1 MVEIRDLTYRYPR
14 ASKPIF
20 TNLNLEIAAG
30 QFCAVLGAN
39 AAGKSTLCYTISG
52 FVPHFYRGQFSG
64 DVRVAGHNVPETPLA
79 ELAGTVG
86 LVFANPFN
94 QITGAKFSVREEI
107 AFGLEN
113 LGVPR
118 PEMEERIE
126 RVMEVVGLS
135 DLAGRSPY
143 ALSGG
148 QQQRLAIAS
157 ILVMEPQVLVL
168 DEPTAHLDPDGAR
181 DVFEI
186 LSNLSQSRETTV
198 VLATHHV
205 EWVAVFADRAIVLQ
219 EGQIVADGSPLEILA
234 APELEEYG
242 VSLTRYTTVARRSGK
257 QADGGQIPVT
267 LEQAISFFT

>member
-1 MVEIRDLTYRYPR
+1 MIEIRELTYRYPR
-14 ASKPIF
+14 ASEPIF
-20 TNLNLEIAAG
+20 TDLNLEIPAG

-64 DVRVAGHNVPETPLA
+64 EVHVAGFDVPETPLA
-79 ELAGTVG
+79 RLAGTVG
-86 LVFANPFN
+86 LVFSNPFN

-118 PEMEERIE
+118 PEMEQRIE
-126 RVMEVVGLS
+126 QVMEVVGLS
-135 DLAGRSPY
+135 DLGDRSPY

-168 DEPTAHLDPDGAR
+168 DEPTAQLDPDGAR

-186 LSNLSQSRETTV
+186 LRNLSRRRETTV
-198 VLATHHV
+198 VLATHRV
-205 EWVAVFADRAIVLQ
+205 EWVAVFADRAVVLQ
-219 EGQIVADGSPLEILA
+219 DGQIVADGVPLDILA

-242 VSLTRYTTVARRSGK
+242 ISPTRYTTVARRSGL
-257 QADGGQIPVT
+257 QAVDGQIPVT

>member
-1 MVEIRDLTYRYPR
+1 
-14 ASKPIF
+14 
-20 TNLNLEIAAG
+20 
-30 QFCAVLGAN
+30 
-39 AAGKSTLCYTISG
+39 
-52 FVPHFYRGQFSG
+52 QFSG

-79 ELAGTVG
+79 ELSGTVG

-118 PEMEERIE
+118 PEMEDRIE

-157 ILVMEPQVLVL
+157 ILVMEPKVLVL

-198 VLATHHV
+198 VLATH
-205 EWVAVFADRAIVLQ
+205 
-219 EGQIVADGSPLEILA
+219 
-234 APELEEYG
+234 
-242 VSLTRYTTVARRSGK
+242 
-257 QADGGQIPVT
+257 
-267 LEQAISFFT
+267 